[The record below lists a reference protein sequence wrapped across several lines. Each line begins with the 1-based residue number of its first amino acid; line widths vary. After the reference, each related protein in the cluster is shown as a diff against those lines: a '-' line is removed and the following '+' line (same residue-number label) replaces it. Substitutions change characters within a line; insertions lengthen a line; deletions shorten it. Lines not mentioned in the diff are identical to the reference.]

1 MGCACV
7 PHTGELLLFSPHCPL
22 PISCTTQLFHPEGRG
37 AANEL
42 HFWPPSSRRCRLKP
56 PDLVKWW
63 DFEVISWATSGPECS
78 CYQIKLGSPCTA
90 KLMPG
95 QGARKYS
102 IYNQAPSEQNGELT
116 VKNTEG
122 RVSQDSVRERVLG
135 YVISSC
141 TDLWQSDGGLEGK
154 ASACNAGD
162 LGSIPGS
169 GRSPGEG
176 NGNPLQYSCLENPMD
191 REAW

>member
-1 MGCACV
+1 MQWAMK
-7 PHTGELLLFSPHCPL
+7 SHCRTREYKEGWRIETIFATTST
-22 PISCTTQLFHPEGRG
+22 ISCAQHT
-37 AANEL
+37 
-42 HFWPPSSRRCRLKP
+42 
-56 PDLVKWW
+56 
-63 DFEVISWATSGPECS
+63 VIPNK
-78 CYQIKLGSPCTA
+78 QKSPCLEHRKVYCRA
-90 KLMPG
+90 MQEDGWLMPSKALSSPKDFG
-95 QGARKYS
+95 KVLLKVRWRG
-102 IYNQAPSEQNGELT
+102 
-116 VKNTEG
+116 V
-122 RVSQDSVRERVLG
+122 VSG

-176 NGNPLQYSCLENPMD
+176 NGNPLQNSCVENPMD